1 MKRLPLLLATAL
13 LLASATANDQIRDVQ
28 GALKSQGFYY
38 GEVTGTENAETDAA
52 IRRFQI
58 RNGIAVTGKLNAPTL
73 AALGVGGK
81 KTEAAALQPAPAPA
95 TAPAPQ
101 PATQPRTQP
110 AQQPAPAPA
119 QAPAL
124 PRGEK
129 APQLKMDADIPGLEA
144 KDAVPKQVNPAVPA
158 PARILRREKVP
169 PMKGDGGVIP
179 GLGPNDPEQPA
190 RRVVATDASVIEP
203 PTPIPA
209 PVSTP
214 FTTMFRGT
222 PYADAPRT
230 VQSEVVRRAQAYMA
244 ARRFYRGALDGVA
257 GPATSEAIFLF
268 QDEAELRRTGRLD
281 LDTLAEMNLLPPPP
295 RGGPLLKPFYNPNRH
310 RDRTVSWDFWVR

>member
-1 MKRLPLLLATAL
+1 MKRLPLVFATAL

-52 IRRFQI
+52 IRRYQI

-81 KTEAAALQPAPAPA
+81 KAEVAALQPASG
-95 TAPAPQ
+95 TASQ
-101 PATQPRTQP
+101 PATQP
-110 AQQPAPAPA
+110 AQQPAPAVQKQVNPA
-119 QAPAL
+119 APVQAPAL
-124 PRGEK
+124 RLEK
-129 APQLKMDADIPGLEA
+129 VPLMKMDAPIPGLEA
-144 KDAVPKQVNPAVPA
+144 KDAVQKQVNPALPA
-158 PARILRREKVP
+158 PAPVIRREKGP

-222 PYADAPRT
+222 PYADAPRV
-230 VQSEVVRRAQAYMA
+230 VQSEVVRRAQAFMT

-281 LDTLAEMNLLPPPP
+281 FDTLAEMHLLPPPP
-295 RGGPLLKPFYNPNRH
+295 REGPPLKPFYNPNRH
-310 RDRTVSWDFWVR
+310 RDRTVSWDYWVR

>member
-13 LLASATANDQIRDVQ
+13 LLASATASDQIRDVQ

-58 RNGIAVTGKLNAPTL
+58 RNGIAITGKLNAATL

-81 KTEAAALQPAPAPA
+81 KTEVAVLQPAPR
-95 TAPAPQ
+95 TAP
-101 PATQPRTQP
+101 QP
-110 AQQPAPAPA
+110 AQQPAPVPAPAVPA

-124 PRGEK
+124 PHGEK
-129 APQLKMDADIPGLEA
+129 APPVKMDAAIPGLEA
-144 KDAVPKQVNPAVPA
+144 KDAVQKQVNPALPAQA
-158 PARILRREKVP
+158 PAIRREKVP
-169 PMKGDGGVIP
+169 PMRGDGGVIP
-179 GLGPNDPEQPA
+179 GLDPNDAEQKPA
-190 RRVVATDASVIEP
+190 RRVIATDASVIEP

-230 VQSEVVRRAQAYMA
+230 VQSEVVRRAQALMA

-281 LDTLAEMNLLPPPP
+281 FDTLAEMHLLPPPPP

-310 RDRTVSWDFWVR
+310 RDPTVSWDFWVR